1 MLNSKFL
8 NNKESKDILK
18 QVEAQWGA
26 KLSLEFTFLKNNK
39 NRIFM
44 VSDEI
49 KNIDL
54 EKLRI
59 NSIGL
64 YFCEIGKDIRLTIEG
79 SQLIGPKA
87 TKNIL
92 EISDEQVKQWLRGE
106 DLDLDSIQELSG
118 FVILKNGSD
127 FLGTGKFKENKILN
141 YLGKS
146 RRISS
151 LA

>member
-44 VSDEI
+44 VNDEI

-64 YFCEIGKDIRLTIEG
+64 YFCEIDKDIRLTIEG